1 MIIIDMNQ
9 ISLANVMMHLNMKK
23 SKKPDEDMV
32 RHMILN
38 SIRMYRTM
46 FNQEYGEIILTYDSK
61 HYWRRDFFPQYKSNR
76 KKGREA
82 DNKDWDAIFEVL
94 NKIKSE
100 IKENLPYKF
109 LEIYGAEADDIIAT
123 ICKYTQTE
131 KDRSKNEKVMIISG
145 DKDFIQ
151 LQKYLNV
158 KQYSPILKK
167 LVNGSNPETY
177 IKEHILK
184 GDTSDGVPNVLSPDN
199 TFTDGLRQR
208 PLGKKKIEAWLNMD
222 INDFKDEVKRNYQR
236 NEKLI
241 DLSKIPNELE
251 NEIITEFRGAPH
263 GDRSKLLNYFIKSR
277 LKNLTETIGEF

>member
-9 ISLANVMMHLNMKK
+9 ISLASLMMDLNMRK
-23 SKKPDEDMV
+23 SNEVDENMV

-38 SIRMYRTM
+38 SIRLHRQQ
-46 FNQEYGEIILTYDSK
+46 FQNEFGEVLLTYDSK
-61 HYWRRDFFPQYKSNR
+61 HYWRRDYFPNYKAGR
-76 KKGREA
+76 KKGREN
-82 DNKDWDAIFEVL
+82 DSKDWDAIFGCL
-94 NKIKSE
+94 NKIKAE
-100 IKENLPYKF
+100 FKENLPYKY
-109 LEIYGAEADDIIAT
+109 LEVYGCEADDIIAT
-123 ICKYTQTE
+123 LCKNITFFNE
-131 KDRSKNEKVMIISG
+131 NEKIMIVSG

-151 LQKYLNV
+151 LQKYPNV
-158 KQYSPILKK
+158 SQYSPILKK
-167 LVNGSNPETY
+167 MVNGHNPNTY

-222 INDFKDEVKRNYQR
+222 ISEFKDEVKRNYQR

-251 NEIITEFRGAPH
+251 NEILTEFRGAPH